1 MKIAFYCQHVL
12 GIGHFQRSLTL
23 CQALINRGHTVSL
36 ILGGP
41 EVEVK
46 DPSISTFQ
54 LPGLKMDA
62 EFGGLIPCAPGK
74 DLDEVKDLRRSMLYS
89 FFEEE
94 RPEVFITELYPM
106 GRKAFRFELDPVL
119 GAIKCGS
126 LAPTLCCSS
135 VRDILVEKK
144 TGKEAFEARA
154 VKTLNNYF
162 HGLLI
167 HADPQVIQIDE
178 TFDSAD
184 EIKIPYQ
191 YTGFIAPLQS
201 EDESPQTPISTP
213 DKPIVIAS
221 IGGGNVG
228 GELLEAV
235 VSAAQLADSSY
246 HLKIFCGKYSD
257 IKLYKDLKK
266 FESENITVETFT
278 DQFSTEIAQADLS
291 ISMAGYNTCMN
302 ILQAGIPALLF
313 PFAQNREQRLRVEKL
328 SQATSMT
335 LLNES
340 DLPPHRLNNLIKE
353 QLAAPKFSSTID
365 LHGAHHSALQIEKW
379 FKEFSRYA

>member
-23 CQALINRGHTVSL
+23 CQALVSRGHSVTL

-41 EVEVK
+41 EIEVT

-62 EFGGLIPCAPGK
+62 EFGGLIPCTPGK
-74 DLDEVKDLRRSMLYS
+74 DLGEIKALRQSMLYS
-89 FFEEE
+89 FFERE

-119 GAIKCGS
+119 KAMKSGT
-126 LAPTLCCSS
+126 LAPALCCSS

-154 VKTLNNYF
+154 VKTLNSYF

-167 HADPQVIQIDE
+167 HADPEVIRLHE

-184 EIKIPYQ
+184 QINIPCH
-191 YTGFIAPLQS
+191 YTGFIAPLRS
-201 EDESPQTPISTP
+201 GDEDATPLSTP
-213 DKPIVIAS
+213 DKPVVIAS

-228 GELLEAV
+228 SHLLHAIAC
-235 VSAAQLADSSY
+235 AAQRADNAY
-246 HLKIFCGKYSD
+246 HLKIFCGKYSEVAF
-257 IKLYKDLKK
+257 YNDLKS
-266 FESENITVETFT
+266 FESKNITVETFT
-278 DQFSTEIAQADLS
+278 DHFSAEIAGANLS

-302 ILQAGIPALLF
+302 IIQAGIPALLL

-328 SQATSMT
+328 SAVSSMA
-335 LLNES
+335 LLSES
-340 DLPPHRLNNLIKE
+340 DLTPHRLNTLIKE
-353 QLAAPKFSSTID
+353 QLIAPKYNNTID
-365 LHGAHHSALQIEKW
+365 LHGAHNSVLQVENW
-379 FKEFSRYA
+379 YKEFSQYA